1 MLTKNYVF
9 RRISA
14 FIADF
19 LLVSIIVALFSE
31 IYIINPYYEKYNDLS
46 EEYLEYVES
55 VSLDGDKLDFAKMNK
70 YTYDLSYYG
79 VYVSIITLVVN
90 IMYYVIFQY
99 FNDGKTIGKA
109 MFKLKVKNR
118 KDKKL
123 KIYQL
128 LFRYCILMSFI
139 SSLIS
144 IIILFMCS
152 MNVYI
157 NTMSILQTLDDTLVL
172 SCILMIILRK
182 DNIGLHDLLSGT
194 YVESIK

>member
-1 MLTKNYVF
+1 MLTKNYIF

-55 VSLDGDKLDFAKMNK
+55 VSLDGAKLDFAKMNK

-90 IMYYVIFQY
+90 ILYYVIFQY

-144 IIILFMCS
+144 IIILFMGS